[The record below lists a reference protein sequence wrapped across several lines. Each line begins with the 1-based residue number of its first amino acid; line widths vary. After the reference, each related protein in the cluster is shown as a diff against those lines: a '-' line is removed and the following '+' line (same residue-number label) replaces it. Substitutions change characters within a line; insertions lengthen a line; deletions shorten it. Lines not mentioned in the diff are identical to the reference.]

1 MTSPTRDN
9 PFDGGSLHG
18 QRVRFTEPDER
29 FARSIDEDMKR
40 RDILAEIT
48 GVLLIYSDNNKIL
61 VRFGIAHYACAIK
74 PYACSAVL
82 KGGAVIFLLVCQE
95 TSQGTSVPHA
105 HSLRSTTDTQLKTGQ
120 LLI

>member
-48 GVLLIYSDNNKIL
+48 GVCSFIQTTTRYLCAL
-61 VRFGIAHYACAIK
+61 VLRTMLVQLSHVHA
-74 PYACSAVL
+74 AV
-82 KGGAVIFLLVCQE
+82 F
-95 TSQGTSVPHA
+95 
-105 HSLRSTTDTQLKTGQ
+105 
-120 LLI
+120 